1 MGYQDN
7 EGNFYITDRVKD
19 LSSTRDSKYRLLNLE
34 GLLISHNK
42 IDDVAVIG
50 KYNKDEATEV
60 PHVYVVLKKGVKADK
75 ETEKRI
81 TDWLASKVASHK
93 RLRGGVKFIDKIPKS
108 ASGKILRRLLK
119 ERALAEEKSQKAKLE
134 MPVVR
139 RRL

>member
-34 GLLISHNK
+34 GLLVSHNK

>member
-1 MGYQDN
+1 
-7 EGNFYITDRVKD
+7 
-19 LSSTRDSKYRLLNLE
+19 
-34 GLLISHNK
+34 
-42 IDDVAVIG
+42 VAVIG

-119 ERALAEEKSQKAKLE
+119 ERALAEENSQKAKLE